1 MHAGVSYKVVYRLSK
16 SLQSLSLTLMGV
28 CVVFLAKKATQN
40 VNVFGCGWELL
51 LERVFVISRL
61 ENKLTVMCCQR
72 EL

>member
-1 MHAGVSYKVVYRLSK
+1 ME
-16 SLQSLSLTLMGV
+16 V